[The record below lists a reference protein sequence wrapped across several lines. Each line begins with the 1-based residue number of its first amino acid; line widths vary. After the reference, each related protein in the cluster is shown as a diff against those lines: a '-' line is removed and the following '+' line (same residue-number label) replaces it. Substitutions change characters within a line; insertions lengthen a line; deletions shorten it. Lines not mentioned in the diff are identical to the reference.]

1 MKKNKKQKKRI
12 RPIKVVLIAIGI
24 LLLAFL
30 IAVCAVIISLAVKYN
45 DFSYEYQPPVDREET
60 YVMPAYPELDESGSG
75 EYIEDTLP
83 PDDPE
88 TTVYEET
95 DPPETTS
102 PPEVTTAP
110 GETTAPPEVTT
121 APEETTAI
129 SEETTSPPETTVPE
143 TDPPETTSPPPETT
157 SPPETLPPVVQTAE
171 STKAPYVPPSNPDAS
186 FSNSPNAVSVYG
198 KVPVYKVAQKDEN
211 IVNILVMGT
220 DSLDVTRDRGRSDT
234 MIIVSYNKKTGS
246 VKMTSLLRD
255 SLVPIAGYDWNRIN
269 TAYYFGGVGLAINTV
284 NEIFDLDIQQFVV
297 IDLNGSKDLINHI
310 GGVDITLTQAEADLY
325 NAYWGTK
332 YTAGVNHMEGEHL
345 LGHMRNR
352 EIGSDFQRTRRQ
364 RDAIIAIF
372 NKIVTEKSISEIYEI
387 IDYTF
392 GLVKTNIPFSTLTSM
407 ATSVIGN
414 LSKIKIESQS
424 VPYSDSFKYAYYKG
438 KAIISFDIAD
448 AAKRINKF
456 IYG

>member
-1 MKKNKKQKKRI
+1 MKKNKNRKKRI
-12 RPIKVVLIAIGI
+12 TPLKAVLIAVGI
-24 LLLAFL
+24 LLLVLL
-30 IAVCAVIISLAVKYN
+30 IAVCAVIITLAVKYHN
-45 DFSYEYQPPVDREET
+45 TSYEYQPPVDREES
-60 YVMPAYPELDESGSG
+60 YVMPDYPRLDESSG
-75 EYIEDTLP
+75 DEYIEDTLP
-83 PDDPE
+83 PDDSE
-88 TTVYEET
+88 TTLPEET
-95 DPPETTS
+95 TTPPETTA
-102 PPEVTTAP
+102 PE
-110 GETTAPPEVTT
+110 TT
-121 APEETTAI
+121 APEEITTLP
-129 SEETTSPPETTVPE
+129 EETTSTPEETTILE

-157 SPPETLPPVVQTAE
+157 SPPETVPPIINTPE
-171 STKAPYVPPSNPDAS
+171 STRAPYVPPSNPDAS
-186 FSNSPNAVSVYG
+186 FENSPNAVSVYG
-198 KVPVYKVAQKDEN
+198 KTPIYKVAQKDDDV
-211 IVNILVMGT
+211 VNILVMGT
-220 DSLDVTRDRGRSDT
+220 DSLDITRDRGRSDA

-297 IDLNGSKDLINHI
+297 IDLNGAKNLINKV
-310 GGVDITLTQAEADLY
+310 GGADVTLTQAEADLY

-352 EIGSDFQRTRRQ
+352 SIGSDFERTRRQ
-364 RDAIIAIF
+364 RDVILALF
-372 NKIVTEKSISEIYEI
+372 NKIIKEKSVSEIYDL
-387 IDYTF
+387 IDYVF
-392 GLVKTNIPFSTLTSM
+392 GIVKTNIPFSTLTSL

-424 VPYSDSFKYAYYKG
+424 VPYSDSFKYAWYRG